1 MVDIA
6 RLRKYAESVKDVRG
20 ALCELSVNSMI
31 SILDQLEAAQ
41 KDAARYR
48 WIRETYSEDGIEF
61 WPDSVAFADT
71 EEKLDAAIDAVMAS
85 KS

>member
-20 ALCELSVNSMI
+20 ALCELPANSMI
-31 SILDQLEAAQ
+31 SILDQLDAAQ

-48 WIRETYSEDGIEF
+48 AGLQFASDKLWALGSNPAARECDKILE
-61 WPDSVAFADT
+61 
-71 EEKLDAAIDAVMAS
+71 AS